1 MQGNEYF
8 LCRENKANP
17 MKYLAILILTLTMP
31 VFSGKAV
38 AAELLMLEQN
48 GCAWCKRW
56 HDEIGPVYPNTD
68 EAKLAPLRA
77 VNIHEPWPED
87 LKHIAME
94 RFTPT
99 FVLIDNGVEI
109 ARMRGYTGDEFFWFL
124 LGEML
129 EKLPKSVKSAG

>member
-1 MQGNEYF
+1 MKSFVF
-8 LCRENKANP
+8 LF
-17 MKYLAILILTLTMP
+17 LTIAIPI
-31 VFSGKAV
+31 FASRAD

-56 HDEIGPVYPNTD
+56 HDEVGPVYPNTS
-68 EAKLAPLRA
+68 EAKLAPLRR
-77 VNIHEPWPED
+77 VNIHDPWPED
-87 LKHIAME
+87 LKNIAIE

-124 LGEML
+124 LDEML
-129 EKLPKSVKSAG
+129 EKLPRIGKSSG

>member
-1 MQGNEYF
+1 MKRVSILAMVF
-8 LCRENKANP
+8 TLCTSVMTA
-17 MKYLAILILTLTMP
+17 
-31 VFSGKAV
+31 G

>member
-1 MQGNEYF
+1 
-8 LCRENKANP
+8 
-17 MKYLAILILTLTMP
+17 MKID
-31 VFSGKAV
+31 FSDWPTIVGQTK
-38 AAELLMLEQN
+38 ELYHIQQLSESEQQMLEQK
-48 GCAWCKRW
+48 GCLWCKRW

-68 EAKLAPLRA
+68 EAKLAPLRT

-87 LKHIAME
+87 LKHIAVE

-129 EKLPKSVKSAG
+129 EKLPKAVK